1 MKSKFN
7 RAIYIFIL
15 PILYITSGCS
25 TLKPPATPDKMWVP
39 PVQDKIPS
47 KKISVSPAMG
57 KEMTSALTTLTLA
70 QCVDI
75 ALTNSPST
83 QEAWIDAKRAEA
95 ELKQSQSEWYPKV
108 KGYLN
113 TNLQKQDLNYKTGK
127 IVNDYSYYGPALS
140 VTYLLF
146 DFGGMDSRVREAV
159 ETLRMSNFLFNQ
171 AIQDLILEVEVAYY
185 SLYTAQKEVQTG
197 KENVRDAQKIRY
209 ITKRKYETGL
219 IPSVDIHKTR
229 ARYEEELYDLSHAEG
244 SEKTSKADLAKVI
257 GLPADMEFEITMPS
271 DDVMIDMAK
280 EEVAKLI
287 EEGLAN
293 RSDISALK
301 ANVIAKEAAVKA
313 ADSSLW
319 PSISA
324 EVSASRNDY
333 NYYHS
338 ATTELNDDNKF
349 TGFVGLTWDIF
360 DGFYNRNVKRAAERD
375 LEIAKQQLIKTE
387 LKTSA
392 DIWSAY
398 YDFKASGSKRKHSRA
413 FLNEAQTTFG
423 LVVKGY
429 ETGLEDILDLLTAQ
443 RDLSDARSKKIRAEI
458 DWFVSLAKLIHSAG
472 GLSTQ
477 KDIDKKVLGA
487 R

>member
-7 RAIYIFIL
+7 RAIFIFIL
-15 PILYITSGCS
+15 PILYFSSGCS

-39 PVQDKIPS
+39 PVRDKISS
-47 KKISVSPAMG
+47 KRISISPATG
-57 KEMTSALTTLTLA
+57 KEMISASAPLTLA
-70 QCVDI
+70 RCVDI
-75 ALTNSPST
+75 ALANSPST
-83 QEAWIDAKRAEA
+83 QEAWIRARKAEA
-95 ELKQSQSEWYPKV
+95 ELKQSESEWYPKL

-113 TNLQKQDLNYKTGK
+113 VNLQKQDLNYETSKT
-127 IVNDYSYYGPALS
+127 VNDYSYYGPALS

-146 DFGGMDSRVREAV
+146 DFGGRDSRVRKAV

-171 AIQDLILEVEVAYY
+171 AMQDLILEVEVAYY
-185 SLYTAQKEVQTG
+185 SLYTAKKAVEIG
-197 KENVRDAQKIRY
+197 NANVRDAQKILY
-209 ITKRKYETGL
+209 LTKRKYETGL
-219 IPSVDIHKTR
+219 VPSVDVHKAK
-229 ARYEEELYDLSHAEG
+229 ARNEDELYALAQAEG
-244 SEKTSKADLAKVI
+244 ANQTSKANLAKAL
-257 GLPADMEFEITMPS
+257 GLPADIEFEITMPS
-271 DDVMIDMAK
+271 DDVMMDMTK
-280 EEVAKLI
+280 EAVAKLI
-287 EEGLAN
+287 EEGLVD
-293 RSDISALK
+293 RSDISALR
-301 ANVIAKEAAVKA
+301 ANVNAKEAAVKA

-319 PSISA
+319 PRINA

-333 NYYHS
+333 NYYRP
-338 ATTELNDDNKF
+338 ATAELNDDSKF

-360 DGFYNRNVKRAAERD
+360 DGFYNWNVKRAAERD

-423 LVVKGY
+423 MVVKGY
-429 ETGLEDILDLLTAQ
+429 EAGLQNILDLLTAQ
-443 RDLSDARSKKIRAEI
+443 RDLSDARLKKIRAKI

-472 GLSTQ
+472 GLSAQ
-477 KDIDKKVLGA
+477 KDIDEKVLGS

>member
-1 MKSKFN
+1 MFKSV
-7 RAIYIFIL
+7 RVQIAY
-15 PILYITSGCS
+15 PCQGRCSWCS
-25 TLKPPATPDKMWVP
+25 THRKNPWFDTLYRTGISDTIHRFYLDVVRRLRPAEVVVSGGEPLLYPEIAWFLNA
-39 PVQDKIPS
+39 
-47 KKISVSPAMG
+47 ISDYTDHINLF
-57 KEMTSALTTLTLA
+57 TSY
-70 QCVDI
+70 Q
-75 ALTNSPST
+75 
-83 QEAWIDAKRAEA
+83 
-95 ELKQSQSEWYPKV
+95 
-108 KGYLN
+108 
-113 TNLQKQDLNYKTGK
+113 
-127 IVNDYSYYGPALS
+127 
-140 VTYLLF
+140 F
-146 DFGGMDSRVREAV
+146 
-159 ETLRMSNFLFNQ
+159 
-171 AIQDLILEVEVAYY
+171 
-185 SLYTAQKEVQTG
+185 
-197 KENVRDAQKIRY
+197 
-209 ITKRKYETGL
+209 
-219 IPSVDIHKTR
+219 
-229 ARYEEELYDLSHAEG
+229 
-244 SEKTSKADLAKVI
+244 SKADLAKVL

-271 DDVMIDMAK
+271 DDVMIDMTK
-280 EEVAKLI
+280 EEVTKLI

-319 PSISA
+319 PSISV
-324 EVSASRNDY
+324 EVSASRNEY

-398 YDFKASGSKRKHSRA
+398 YNFKASGSKRKHSRA

-429 ETGLEDILDLLTAQ
+429 EAGLEDILDLLTAQ

-458 DWFVSLAKLIHSAG
+458 DWFISLAKLIHRAG